1 MKTLSG
7 QTVTDILLQEAGTV
21 NEPRDFLRANDLSF
35 DDHFGSGQDIVPPE
49 RRTPELVTYFRE
61 RSIKIVTG
69 EPNPKDYPG
78 QSYGTSY
85 GSAYD

>member
-7 QTVTDILLQEAGTV
+7 QTVTDVLIQEAGTV
-21 NEPRDFLRANDLSF
+21 NRARDFLRANGLAF
-35 DDHFGSGQDIVPPE
+35 DDHFDSNEDIVPPE
-49 RRTPELVTYFRE
+49 RKVPELVTYFRE
-61 RSIKIVTG
+61 REIKIVTG

-78 QSYGTSY
+78 LSYGTSY